1 MMGSSQTM
9 MPQDGPI
16 LEDDEPVIV
25 DNLDDDDDTYRVNM
39 TSTSPNLRQDGR
51 L

>member
-1 MMGSSQTM
+1 M